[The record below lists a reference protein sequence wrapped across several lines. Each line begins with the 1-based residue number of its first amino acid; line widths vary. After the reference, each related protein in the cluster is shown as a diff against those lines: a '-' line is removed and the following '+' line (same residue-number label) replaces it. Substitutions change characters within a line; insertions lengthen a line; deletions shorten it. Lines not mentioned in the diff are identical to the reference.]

1 MPDLLAGAWDVHVHA
16 DPSLFPRR
24 HDAATLTAEAT
35 AAGYEGMVW
44 KSHHGSTVEAAA
56 VLNAATPDLEVRGGL
71 TLNRF
76 VGGLNPDAVDAA
88 AALGAAVVWLPTID
102 AVHHGRALGTPGG
115 FSFQKDGLKR
125 PPPAGFTLTAEDGVL
140 RREVHAI
147 LEVLGG
153 SSTVLATGH
162 ASPTEIVALDQAIAT
177 RGGDVK
183 MLINHAL
190 FHAPKLDVETLKAL
204 ASDRV
209 WVELCEL
216 STRPPASAATFAD
229 VAAAVRAVPDAQWIL
244 ATDAGQVGGP
254 SSPEA
259 LERFALGLVQQ
270 GVSEADVRRFITQH
284 PRALMA

>member
-1 MPDLLAGAWDVHVHA
+1 MPDLLSGAWDVHVHA
-16 DPSLFPRR
+16 APSLFPRR
-24 HDAATLTAEAT
+24 HDAQQLTTEAQ
-35 AAGYEGMVW
+35 AAGYEGLVW

-56 VLNAATPDLEVRGGL
+56 VLDAATPSLTVLGGL

-76 VGGLNPDAVDAA
+76 VGGLNPSAVDAA
-88 AALGAAVVWLPTID
+88 VALGAAVVWLPTID

-125 PPPAGFTLTAEDGVL
+125 PPPDGFTLTDGAGGL

-147 LEVLGG
+147 LEVLAGTQ
-153 SSTVLATGH
+153 TVLATGH
-162 ASPTEIVALDQAIAT
+162 ASPQEIVTLKQAIDE

-183 MLINHAL
+183 LLINHAL
-190 FHAPKLDVETLKAL
+190 FHAPKLDIATLKTL
-204 ASDRV
+204 VGDRV

-229 VAAAVRAVPDAQWIL
+229 VAAAIRAVPDARWIL
-244 ATDAGQVGGP
+244 ATDAGQQGGP

-259 LERFALGLVQQ
+259 LERFALGLVQE
-270 GVSEADVRRFITQH
+270 GISEADVRRYVTSH
-284 PRALMA
+284 PRELLG

>member
-1 MPDLLAGAWDVHVHA
+1 VPDLLAGAWDVHVHA
-16 DPSLFPRR
+16 APSLFPRR
-24 HDAATLTAEAT
+24 HDAQQLASEAQ
-35 AAGYEGMVW
+35 AAGYEGVVW

-56 VLNAATPDLEVRGGL
+56 VLNAATPGLTVRGGL

-76 VGGLNPDAVDAA
+76 VGGLNPDAADAA
-88 AALGAAVVWLPTID
+88 VALGAAVVWLPTID
-102 AVHHGRALGTPGG
+102 AAHHGRALGTPGG

-125 PPPAGFTLTAEDGVL
+125 PPPAGFTLTDERGRL
-140 RREVHAI
+140 RGEVHAI
-147 LEVLGG
+147 LEVLSGTP
-153 SSTVLATGH
+153 TVLATGH
-162 ASPTEIVALDQAIAT
+162 ASPAEIVALDQAIAA

-183 MLINHAL
+183 LLINHAL
-190 FHAPKLDVETLKAL
+190 FHAPKLDIETLQSL
-204 ASDRV
+204 ASERV

-259 LERFALGLVQQ
+259 LARFARGLVQE
-270 GVSEADVRRFITQH
+270 GVSEVDVRRFITDH
-284 PRALMA
+284 PREVLA